1 MSALNMPMTDLSLQ
15 CTCGAVRGI
24 LRDVSPSTVF
34 HFVCHCGDCRT
45 FLRHIG
51 RAEDLLTAHGGTP
64 VVHTTPARVTLQAG
78 KDNVGL
84 LRLSPRGL
92 LRFYATCCN
101 TPLGAMLDQPNA
113 PLMSLSR
120 AVLSDDAHNHLG
132 PAIGIRGRSATGDPS
147 TLDAAEKVPLGVVAR
162 MAGRMVLR
170 RLQGEARPSPFHHP
184 DGTVIAAPV
193 VLTKEERA
201 AARQD

>member
-1 MSALNMPMTDLSLQ
+1 MTDLPLQ
-15 CTCGAVRGI
+15 CTCGAVRGT

-51 RAEDLLTAHGGTP
+51 RADDLLTPHGGTA
-64 VVHTTPARVTLQAG
+64 VVHSTPARITLLAG
-78 KDNVGL
+78 ADKVGL

-101 TPLGAMLDQPNA
+101 TPLGSMLDQPTT
-113 PLMSLSR
+113 PLVSLSR
-120 AVLSDDAHNHLG
+120 AVLPENAHEHLG
-132 PAIGIRGRSATGDPS
+132 PAIGIRGRSATGDRN
-147 TLDAAEKVPLGVVAR
+147 TLDAVETVPLGVMAR

-184 DGTVIAAPV
+184 DGSVIAEPV
-193 VLTKEERA
+193 VLTKDERA